1 MSEDLFDDYG
11 DFIHESDGGDM
22 FASPGINNGVLDR
35 KNEPMGS
42 PDFSRIY
49 LKMRSGSS
57 SRPTQNYQADYISL
71 ITAKNLLQHNL
82 GISDSPRDSIDITF
96 IKESLG
102 GIGNQERLPKFLM
115 NVICLHLN
123 IMFRPVSHVVRF
135 LYYFTKT
142 HGFMATELLVN
153 YSIQDNILNQFSTN
167 GFNALNV
174 AILWTNNIE
183 MVRILYKFG
192 ADISLVYSNGMFAEE
207 LHTYIPYYNHFGN
220 YFIYTNTAFQY
231 NHIWGYRLI
240 NDFTDVINQIRIICG
255 EIQPPKDYIFPV
267 KCSYLNINKITSFSK
282 LIDRYKNY
290 HEERRTMER
299 EENQEGDEEVDEEGD
314 EEVDEEGDEEVDEEE
329 DEEGDENNDT
339 ISPHIRETLLQIS
352 NQIRIRRENE
362 SYPGN
367 QTQDI
372 TISNN
377 EIDNETISNSSDEI
391 EVFI

>member
-11 DFIHESDGGDM
+11 NYIYENNNREM
-22 FASPGINNGVLDR
+22 FATPGVNNRNLHANRD
-35 KNEPMGS
+35 KDNQGS

-49 LKMRSGSS
+49 LKMRTGN
-57 SRPTQNYQADYISL
+57 SRPTQSHQADYISL
-71 ITAKNLLQHNL
+71 VTAKNLLQHNL
-82 GISDSPRDSIDITF
+82 GISNNSTIPIDTTF

-102 GIGNQERLPKFLM
+102 SIHHESLPKFLI

-123 IMFRPVSHVVRF
+123 IMFRPTSHVLRF

-142 HGFMATELLVN
+142 HGSTATELLVN

-174 AILWTNNIE
+174 AILWTNSVE

-220 YFIYTNTAFQY
+220 YFTYTNTAFQY

-240 NDFTDVINQIRIICG
+240 NDFTDVITQIRIICG
-255 EIQPPKDYIFPV
+255 EILPPKDYIFPV

-282 LIDRYKNY
+282 LIERYKNY
-290 HEERRTMER
+290 HEEEVAIER
-299 EENQEGDEEVDEEGD
+299 ENEREDDNGNISNEQEDG
-314 EEVDEEGDEEVDEEE
+314 E
-329 DEEGDENNDT
+329 DNNT
-339 ISPHIRETLLQIS
+339 ISPHIRDTLLEIS
-352 NQIRIRRENE
+352 NQIRMRRDNE
-362 SYPGN
+362 FPSDN
-367 QTQDI
+367 QTHN
-372 TISNN
+372 SEVNN
-377 EIDNETISNSSDEI
+377 EVDNETISNSSDEI

>member
-1 MSEDLFDDYG
+1 MIHKTAVIDSKAKISENVKIGPYTV
-11 DFIHESDGGDM
+11 I
-22 FASPGINNGVLDR
+22 
-35 KNEPMGS
+35 GS
-42 PDFSRIY
+42 
-49 LKMRSGSS
+49 
-57 SRPTQNYQADYISL
+57 NVE
-71 ITAKNLLQHNL
+71 
-82 GISDSPRDSIDITF
+82 ISDNLKVPIDITF

-102 GIGNQERLPKFLM
+102 GNQERLPNFLM

-135 LYYFTKT
+135 LYYFTKA
-142 HGFMATELLVN
+142 HGSMATELLVN

-174 AILWTNNIE
+174 AILWTNSVE

-192 ADISLVYSNGMFAEE
+192 SDISLVYSNGMFAEE

-220 YFIYTNTAFQY
+220 YFIYANTAFQY

-255 EIQPPKDYIFPV
+255 EIQHPKDYIFPV

-290 HEERRTMER
+290 QEERRSMER
-299 EENQEGDEEVDEEGD
+299 EGVGEGVGEDDNGNVSNEEGD
-314 EEVDEEGDEEVDEEE
+314 EENDELD
-329 DEEGDENNDT
+329 NDT
-339 ISPHIRETLLQIS
+339 ITPHIRDTLLRIS
-352 NQIRIRRENE
+352 NEIRARRENE
-362 SYPGN
+362 SISDN
-367 QTQDI
+367 QVHD
-372 TISNN
+372 N
-377 EIDNETISNSSDEI
+377 EVDNETISNSSDEI

>member
-1 MSEDLFDDYG
+1 MDEDLFDDYG
-11 DFIHESDGGDM
+11 DYIYESNDREM
-22 FASPGINNGVLDR
+22 FASSGINREENSVGT
-35 KNEPMGS
+35 

-49 LKMRSGSS
+49 LKMRSGSN
-57 SRPTQNYQADYISL
+57 SRPTQSYQADYISL
-71 ITAKNLLQHNL
+71 VTAKNLLQYNL

-96 IKESLG
+96 IKESLE
-102 GIGNQERLPKFLM
+102 GNQEHLPQFLM
-115 NVICLHLN
+115 NIICLHLN

-142 HGFMATELLVN
+142 HGSMATELLVN
-153 YSIQDNILNQFSTN
+153 YSVQDNILNQFSTN
-167 GFNALNV
+167 GFNALNI
-174 AILWTNNIE
+174 AILWTNNVE

-282 LIDRYKNY
+282 LIECYKNY
-290 HEERRTMER
+290 QEERRDMER
-299 EENQEGDEEVDEEGD
+299 EDMNRNVSNEEDDVDGDLDEDREGDQDS
-314 EEVDEEGDEEVDEEE
+314 
-329 DEEGDENNDT
+329 DT
-339 ISPHIRETLLQIS
+339 ISPHIRDTLLRIS
-352 NQIRIRRENE
+352 NEIRARRDNE
-362 SYPGN
+362 YRAE
-367 QTQDI
+367 TQAHD
-372 TISNN
+372 N
-377 EIDNETISNSSDEI
+377 EVDNETTSNSSDEI

>member
-1 MSEDLFDDYG
+1 MDEDLFDDYG
-11 DFIHESDGGDM
+11 NYIHENNDGEM
-22 FASPGINNGVLDR
+22 FASSGINNESLDINR
-35 KNEPMGS
+35 EEEPMGT

-57 SRPTQNYQADYISL
+57 SRPTQSYQADYISL

-82 GISDSPRDSIDITF
+82 GISNSPKVSIDITF
-96 IKESLG
+96 IKESLA
-102 GIGNQERLPKFLM
+102 GNQEHLPNFLM

-135 LYYFTKT
+135 LYYFTKA
-142 HGFMATELLVN
+142 HGSMATELLVN
-153 YSIQDNILNQFSTN
+153 YSVQDNILNQFSTN

-174 AILWTNNIE
+174 AILWTNSVE

-220 YFIYTNTAFQY
+220 YFIYANTAFQY

-240 NDFTDVINQIRIICG
+240 NDFTDVITQIRIICG
-255 EIQPPKDYIFPV
+255 EILPPKDYIFPV

-282 LIDRYKNY
+282 LIERYKNY
-290 HEERRTMER
+290 QQERRAMER
-299 EENQEGDEEVDEEGD
+299 DDVNEEGNHEGDDEGD
-314 EEVDEEGDEEVDEEE
+314 HEGDDEGGE
-329 DEEGDENNDT
+329 DGDT
-339 ISPHIRETLLQIS
+339 ISPHIRDTLLRIS
-352 NQIRIRRENE
+352 NEIRARRENE
-362 SYPGN
+362 SISDN
-367 QTQDI
+367 QVHD
-372 TISNN
+372 N
-377 EIDNETISNSSDEI
+377 EVDNEVDNETISNSSDEI

>member
-11 DFIHESDGGDM
+11 NYIHESNNGEM
-22 FASPGINNGVLDR
+22 FASPGINDGNLHANREKD
-35 KNEPMGS
+35 NEGTA
-42 PDFSRIY
+42 DFSRIY
-49 LKMRSGSS
+49 LKMRTGN
-57 SRPTQNYQADYISL
+57 SRPTQSYQADYISL

-82 GISDSPRDSIDITF
+82 GISDDSKVPIDTIF

-102 GIGNQERLPKFLM
+102 SIQQERLPKFLI

-142 HGFMATELLVN
+142 HGSTATELLVN

-167 GFNALNV
+167 GFNALNI
-174 AILWTNNIE
+174 AILWTNNVE

-192 ADISLVYSNGMFAEE
+192 SDISLIYSNGMFAEE

-220 YFIYTNTAFQY
+220 YFTYTNTDFQY

-282 LIDRYKNY
+282 LIERYKNY
-290 HEERRTMER
+290 QEERRTMER
-299 EENQEGDEEVDEEGD
+299 EHESEDDNGNISN
-314 EEVDEEGDEEVDEEE
+314 EEE
-329 DEEGDENNDT
+329 DNNT
-339 ISPHIRETLLQIS
+339 ISPHIRDTLLEIS
-352 NQIRIRRENE
+352 NQIRTRRENE
-362 SYPGN
+362 SV
-367 QTQDI
+367 
-372 TISNN
+372 SNN
-377 EIDNETISNSSDEI
+377 QAHESEINNEVDNEVNNEVDNEVDNETISNSSDEI